1 MRKAMELL
9 KIDVLDPAYVFL
21 FKNNI
26 IERKKWE
33 SFALWPSIIDSK
45 AP

>member
-1 MRKAMELL
+1 MRKAMKLL
-9 KIDVLDPAYVFL
+9 KIDILDPAHVFL

-26 IERKKWE
+26 IEWKKWE